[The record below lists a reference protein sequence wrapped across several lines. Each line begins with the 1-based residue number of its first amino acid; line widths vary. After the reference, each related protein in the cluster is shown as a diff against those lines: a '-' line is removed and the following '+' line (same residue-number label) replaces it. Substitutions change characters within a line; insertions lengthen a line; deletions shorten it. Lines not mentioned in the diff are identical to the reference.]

1 MSSESITIVEVG
13 PRDGLQSEPEILP
26 TESKVKFIEMA
37 IDAGI
42 RRLEVASFVH
52 PKRVPQMAD
61 AEALIEKLPQRDDVS
76 YIGLIMNERG
86 LDRAL
91 TTQVDEVGMVVLSTD
106 TYNHKNQR
114 VGIDESIV
122 AWRKIA
128 KRAQDN
134 GLRANV
140 MISSAFGCPYE
151 GEVKAERIVDLAK
164 RVIEAGP
171 AELGIADSIGVAV
184 PSQVTDLLGMLREV
198 IGDLP
203 VRCHLHNTRNTGL
216 ANAHAAV
223 EAGVTYLDASIGGI
237 GGCPFAPAATG
248 NIPTDDL
255 LYMLDRSGVG
265 QFDQAPVRRGPGSGQ
280 FGVGRQTP
288 TPGGLAPQLDDRP
301 TGRVEGPI
309 GVDGGLLGQAEH
321 RDGFRREGHFASG
334 GRGVKAAQFRV
345 VEPGAQPGLAVAKRL
360 FGLPQQRSCFTL
372 AARGNDGRQ
381 GGRGAHQPIDAMR
394 HGHSPGVGAASGL
407 PHGHGNQHHQG
418 KDQEGAEETFFVH
431 GLLGGLGK

>member
-1 MSSESITIVEVG
+1 MRKIDIVEVG

-26 TESKVKFIEMA
+26 TDSKVIFIEKA

-52 PKRVPQMAD
+52 PKLVPQMAD

-91 TTQVDEVGMVVLSTD
+91 STAIHEIGMVVVASD
-106 TYNHKNQR
+106 TYNRKNQN
-114 VGIDESIV
+114 VGTDESV
-122 AWRKIA
+122 AAWKSIGARA
-128 KRAQDN
+128 KEN

-151 GEVKAERIVDLAK
+151 GKVEVDHVVDLAK
-164 RVIEAGP
+164 QVVEAEP

-184 PSQVTDLLGMLREV
+184 PGQVSELLGRVREV
-198 IGDLP
+198 IGDIPL
-203 VRCHLHNTRNTGL
+203 RCHFHNTRNTGL

-255 LYMLDRSGVG
+255 LYMLDRSGVET
-265 QFDQAPVRRGPGSGQ
+265 
-280 FGVGRQTP
+280 GVSLEKIMEISRW
-288 TPGGLAPQLDDRP
+288 LESEL
-301 TGRVEGPI
+301 
-309 GVDGGLLGQAEH
+309 
-321 RDGFRREGHFASG
+321 
-334 GRGVKAAQFRV
+334 GRGVPALLPKAGGFPTGQ
-345 VEPGAQPGLAVAKRL
+345 VA
-360 FGLPQQRSCFTL
+360 
-372 AARGNDGRQ
+372 
-381 GGRGAHQPIDAMR
+381 
-394 HGHSPGVGAASGL
+394 
-407 PHGHGNQHHQG
+407 
-418 KDQEGAEETFFVH
+418 
-431 GLLGGLGK
+431 